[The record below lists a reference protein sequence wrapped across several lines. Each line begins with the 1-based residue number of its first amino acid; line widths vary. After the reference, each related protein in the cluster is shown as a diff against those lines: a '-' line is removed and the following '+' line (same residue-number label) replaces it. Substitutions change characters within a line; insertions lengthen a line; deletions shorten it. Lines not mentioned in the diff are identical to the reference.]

1 MRDLASLLDSLLKID
16 RHSLIA
22 ILTSE
27 AELAQRSVAAARQRS
42 ASQRAKR
49 RAAVEHLARLE
60 RILSF
65 IQHGEIAPEMSAADT
80 ELYTSVERRLRRR
93 GPS

>member
-1 MRDLASLLDSLLKID
+1 MRDLASLLNID

-27 AELAQRSVAAARQRS
+27 AEFAQRSVTAARQRS

-49 RAAVEHLARLE
+49 GAAVEHLARLE

-65 IQHGEIAPEMSAADT
+65 FQHGEIAPEMSAADIA
-80 ELYTSVERRLRRR
+80 LCTSLEQRLRRR